1 MTPTDTQLL
10 SNANTKALF
19 GGFTYVNPKFV
30 PRE

>member
-10 SNANTKALF
+10 MNANKTLF

-30 PRE
+30 PKE